1 MCAISRSPEG
11 THRAPKALATAQPDL
26 VYICDWLPPDFGAVG
41 QYSLMFATELAEQG
55 LHVALVG
62 LSSSGAQ
69 RETKSVGRGHL
80 TIHKLDTQ
88 PYSKT
93 RRTERLFWTLRTNT
107 RLLRA
112 AWPLIATAETVLF
125 TGSPPMFLHWIAP
138 ANVVLRRRLVYRITD
153 FHPECAIAE
162 RSHPSLWLWL
172 AYWVTIFWRRR
183 VHEFE
188 VLGQDQAEQ
197 LRAIGIA
204 ADRIRLKPDPS
215 PVTITPDTQPLP
227 RPAGL
232 EGKHLLLYSGNWGIA
247 HNVQTFLDGYA
258 AHHRHGTGR
267 VVLWLNAVGS
277 GAQIVEETLR
287 RYDLPLHRTQLV
299 PIDQLGPL
307 LVTPDA
313 HLITLSDAFVGLV
326 VPSKVHGC
334 IASRKPVVYIG
345 SERSDV
351 HRLCW
356 ESGCDYTRVAT
367 GDAAGFAR
375 TLEHLA
381 DLCEEVPAATQLR
394 PEDAG
399 PAGSREQT

>member
-1 MCAISRSPEG
+1 MSTVQA
-11 THRAPKALATAQPDL
+11 PDL

-55 LHVALVG
+55 QHVALVG
-62 LSSSGAQ
+62 LSSSGAVH
-69 RETKSVGRGHL
+69 ESKSVGRGRL
-80 TIHKLDTQ
+80 SIHKLDAQ

-93 RRTERLFWTLRTNT
+93 RRGERLLWTLKTNT

-112 AWPLIATAETVLF
+112 AWPMIAAAKTVLF

-138 ANVVLRRRLVYRITD
+138 ANVVLRRKLVYRITD

-162 RSHPSLWLWL
+162 LSHPPVWLRL
-172 AYWVTIFWRRR
+172 AYWATLFWRRR
-183 VHEFE
+183 VDEFE
-188 VLGQDQAEQ
+188 VLGHDQAQ
-197 LRAIGIA
+197 LLRDIGIA
-204 ADRIRLKPDPS
+204 DDRIRLKPDPS
-215 PVTITPDTQPLP
+215 PVTITADTQPLP
-227 RPAGL
+227 RPPGF
-232 EGKHLLLYSGNWGIA
+232 EGKQLLLYSGNWGIA

-258 AHHRHGTGR
+258 AHHRQGTGR

-277 GAQIVEETLR
+277 GADTVEETLR
-287 RYDLPLHRTQLV
+287 RYGLPFHHSQLV
-299 PIDQLGPL
+299 PIDDLGGL

-313 HLITLSDAFVGLV
+313 HLITLSDAFVGFV

-334 IASRKPVVYIG
+334 IASRKPLVFIG

-356 ESGCDYTRVAT
+356 ESGCDYTRVAA
-367 GDAAGFAR
+367 GDAAQFAR

-381 DLCEEVPAATQLR
+381 DLCEDASAATQLR
-394 PEDAG
+394 ADAAG
-399 PAGSREQT
+399 PTSSKEQA

>member
-1 MCAISRSPEG
+1 V
-11 THRAPKALATAQPDL
+11 TAAQAPDL

-55 LHVALVG
+55 QHVALVG
-62 LSSSGAQ
+62 LSSAGAAH
-69 RETKSVGRGHL
+69 ETKSVGRGRL
-80 TIHKLDTQ
+80 TIHKLDAQ
-88 PYSKT
+88 PYRKT
-93 RRTERLFWTLRTNT
+93 RRGERLLWTLKTNT

-112 AWPLIATAETVLF
+112 AWPMMAAAKTVLF

-162 RSHPSLWLWL
+162 FDRAPAWLRL
-172 AYWVTIFWRRR
+172 AYWATVFWRRR
-183 VHEFE
+183 VDEFE
-188 VLGQDQAEQ
+188 VLGHDQAEL
-197 LRAIGIA
+197 LRDIGIA
-204 ADRIRLKPDPS
+204 DDRIRFKPDPS
-215 PVTITPDTQPLP
+215 PVAITPDTRPLP
-227 RPAGL
+227 RPSGF

-258 AHHRHGTGR
+258 AHHRQGTGR
-267 VVLWLNAVGS
+267 MVLWLNAVGS
-277 GAQIVEETLR
+277 GAQTVEETLQ
-287 RYDLPLHRTQLV
+287 RYGLPFHRTQLV
-299 PIDQLGPL
+299 PIDQLGAL

-313 HLITLSDAFVGLV
+313 HLITLSDAFVGFV

-334 IASRKPVVYIG
+334 IASRKPVVFIG

-356 ESGCDYTRVAT
+356 ESGCDYTRVAA
-367 GDAAGFAR
+367 GDVAGFAR

-381 DLCEEVPAATQLR
+381 DLCEDAPTAAQLG
-394 PEDAG
+394 AG
-399 PAGSREQT
+399 GAAPSSSRGQA